1 MWDYLTAS
9 ILVTSH
15 NSGEDWGNKPYTL
28 KSTHKGW
35 IITNHQHQWV
45 MSCSTFDVSNEYI
58 RNNQA
63 ILANILILS
72 VSEKCLLACLV
83 QVLFFIEHLATIKT
97 RSTVLYESDNGVELD
112 SFLKPTYMWLFIRHM
127 LAAGK
132 P

>member
-1 MWDYLTAS
+1 MFL
-9 ILVTSH
+9 
-15 NSGEDWGNKPYTL
+15 
-28 KSTHKGW
+28 
-35 IITNHQHQWV
+35 
-45 MSCSTFDVSNEYI
+45 MEYI

-63 ILANILILS
+63 VLAKILILS

-83 QVLFFIEHLATIKT
+83 QVLFLIEHLATIKT

-132 P
+132 R

>member
-1 MWDYLTAS
+1 MFL
-9 ILVTSH
+9 
-15 NSGEDWGNKPYTL
+15 
-28 KSTHKGW
+28 
-35 IITNHQHQWV
+35 
-45 MSCSTFDVSNEYI
+45 MEYI

-63 ILANILILS
+63 VLANILVLS

-83 QVLFFIEHLATIKT
+83 QVLFFIEYLATIKT

-127 LAAGK
+127 LTTGK